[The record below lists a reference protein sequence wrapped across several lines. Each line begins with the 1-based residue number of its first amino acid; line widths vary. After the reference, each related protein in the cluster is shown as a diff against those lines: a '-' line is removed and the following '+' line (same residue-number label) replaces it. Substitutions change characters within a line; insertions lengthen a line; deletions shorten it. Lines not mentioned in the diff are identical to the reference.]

1 MELLSR
7 SNYISSWAS
16 EGAAETLF
24 EMKLSSEYN
33 AQRYGPGYYTDATGY
48 PECAFNT
55 KGYLYKYLSTHPKDI
70 RSRLIKDQTDAKEYE
85 AAAGNYP
92 AKYPGQNANIYVNNP
107 KIIRLSEVYL
117 IAAEAQWHIDN
128 PGSYTL
134 TGTSAAAAK
143 YINAIQKNRIEG
155 YEDVTSVTLQDI
167 LHQYE
172 IELFCENQITYAYW
186 RNHQSVT
193 SSNEVEIK
201 YNDYRTILPIPQAER
216 DYNKELQQNPKY

>member
-1 MELLSR
+1 M
-7 SNYISSWAS
+7 
-16 EGAAETLF
+16 
-24 EMKLSSEYN
+24 
-33 AQRYGPGYYTDATGY
+33 
-48 PECAFNT
+48 
-55 KGYLYKYLSTHPKDI
+55 
-70 RSRLIKDQTDAKEYE
+70 
-85 AAAGNYP
+85 
-92 AKYPGQNANIYVNNP
+92 
-107 KIIRLSEVYL
+107 

-134 TGTSAAAAK
+134 TATSAAAAE

-193 SSNEVEIK
+193 SGDEEEIK

-216 DYNKELQQNPKY
+216 DYNKELQQNPEY

>member
-1 MELLSR
+1 M
-7 SNYISSWAS
+7 
-16 EGAAETLF
+16 
-24 EMKLSSEYN
+24 
-33 AQRYGPGYYTDATGY
+33 
-48 PECAFNT
+48 
-55 KGYLYKYLSTHPKDI
+55 
-70 RSRLIKDQTDAKEYE
+70 
-85 AAAGNYP
+85 
-92 AKYPGQNANIYVNNP
+92 
-107 KIIRLSEVYL
+107 